1 MNEEENVA
9 ADNSNQQEEADLY
22 TANENESDDDSESVE
37 EVKAR
42 LAKAEE
48 LANNYKIR
56 AEKAEKL
63 AKASK
68 ESPEVKKQASTAGA
82 MTTQDLYALMENKV
96 AHDDIQEVQEYA
108 QLKGISIA
116 EALKSTVV
124 KTILSEKAE
133 MRNIASASNVGSVKR
148 GTSKLSDEALVQS
161 VKKGNIPET
170 DEEMMRYVQARQ
182 RK

>member
-1 MNEEENVA
+1 MENQNDVE
-9 ADNSNQQEEADLY
+9 DISKTQEEADLD
-22 TANENESDDDSESVE
+22 TANENESDNGSESVE

-63 AKASK
+63 AKSSK

-82 MTTQDLYALMENKV
+82 MSNQDLYALVEAKV
-96 AHDDIQEVQEYA
+96 PQEDLEVVEKYA
-108 QLKGISIA
+108 KLEGISIV
-116 EALKSTVV
+116 EALKSTIV

-133 MRNIASASNVGSVKR
+133 MRNVASASNIGSVKR
-148 GTSKLSDEALVQS
+148 GTSKLSDDALVQS

-170 DEEMMRYVQARQ
+170 DEDMMRYVQARQ